1 MPLLSTDTARAL
13 RSAWRRVLHLWRPMA
28 GWTLLVWA
36 AVATVLVPLSSGLL
50 GWQLLRGSRAVV
62 GNEALVGWLLTPL
75 GLLYLL
81 MAGGLTLTAAVVRYA
96 GLFHIV
102 TDDMEGRPTS
112 VRRTALRL
120 APRLPALFRLCVV
133 AVAAGL
139 VLAVPLG
146 AGLGGVYALF
156 LGAHDINYYLA
167 VRPAEWRYALV
178 AGGLWALVWLLGA
191 AHVVGRIILALPAYL
206 DGHRPLRTAAAR
218 SRELTRGRAAR
229 LLRFLAVALALWFVA
244 RFLVDAAF
252 FAAASAFIGGLA
264 ATTSA
269 LRPIVLAT
277 AGYAAGTFVL
287 AAVVGFFGFAVVA
300 TVLTK
305 F

>member
-1 MPLLSTDTARAL
+1 
-13 RSAWRRVLHLWRPMA
+13 MA

-133 AVAAGL
+133 AVAAGNDG
-139 VLAVPLG
+139 P
-146 AGLGGVYALF
+146 
-156 LGAHDINYYLA
+156 
-167 VRPAEWRYALV
+167 
-178 AGGLWALVWLLGA
+178 
-191 AHVVGRIILALPAYL
+191 GRCTIGTP
-206 DGHRPLRTAAAR
+206 AAADGAPQEQDAQFPSRR
-218 SRELTRGRAAR
+218 SP
-229 LLRFLAVALALWFVA
+229 
-244 RFLVDAAF
+244 
-252 FAAASAFIGGLA
+252 S
-264 ATTSA
+264 
-269 LRPIVLAT
+269 
-277 AGYAAGTFVL
+277 
-287 AAVVGFFGFAVVA
+287 
-300 TVLTK
+300 
-305 F
+305 